1 MQVNFQS
8 VNYTA
13 DIKLVEFTQKRMDKI
28 THFYNQIVDIYVYTK
43 VENTADRINKFA
55 ELKIGIP
62 GDDVVVKKTAKS
74 FEEAINTAAD
84 AAERIACAFVPEPD
98 PNMTTLIYDIALNF

>member
-43 VENTADRINKFA
+43 VENMADRINKFA
-55 ELKIGIP
+55 EIKIGIP

-84 AAERIACAFVPEPD
+84 AAERILKKRKEKQRP
-98 PNMTTLIYDIALNF
+98 